1 MSEGPF
7 TGKWVRE
14 NLGRPKRGD
23 ERPDDVGCDRIAAE
37 FNRTYVREKF
47 VKTVDSPHIFWASR
61 HARATAVVHPPDE
74 ERRRWAGLLA
84 MGEVTCNE
92 LNAANLGRKPP
103 FAYTKDG
110 PVVNLLLEAIPL
122 ITGEHPTADA
132 IAMEFRNRV

>member
-1 MSEGPF
+1 MSEGSF

-23 ERPDDVGCDRIAAE
+23 RRPDAAGCERIAAE
-37 FNRTYVREKF
+37 FNRAYAREKF
-47 VKTVDSPHIFWASR
+47 GETVDSPHIFWASR
-61 HARATAVVHPPDE
+61 HAPVAHPPDE

-92 LNAANLGRKPP
+92 LNAANPGRKPP

-122 ITGEHPTADA
+122 VTGERPTADA